1 MVIKKVLR
9 NILLLGMLATSIVSF
24 ASAADTQVKVDEDAS
39 SVNDPLLAVDGSLLP
54 ERILGGFL
62 DIRTPSSTTRVDIKK
77 VREDGYNL
85 IIIGFGEVYGTDIS
99 FYTSDSSSSLSNQT
113 AVEKIKEAKGFG
125 MKVLL
130 AVGGVLNTFHP
141 GVELNNA
148 DPKILGKGMSDEQIN
163 ALASNIVKFLKKND
177 IGGIEYSIKKYTS
190 PSF

>member
-1 MVIKKVLR
+1 
-9 NILLLGMLATSIVSF
+9 MLATSIVSF
-24 ASAADTQVKVDEDAS
+24 ASAANTQVKVDEDVT

-62 DIRTPSSTTRVDIKK
+62 NLRTPSSTTRVDIKK

-85 IIIGFGEVYGTDIS
+85 IIISFGEVYGTDIS
-99 FYTSDSSSSLSNQT
+99 FYTSDSSASLLDQT
-113 AVEKIKEAKGFG
+113 EAKKIKEAKGLR

-130 AVGGVLNTFHP
+130 AVGGVPNTFHP